1 MAARKDSV
9 QISIAFLT
17 DESKEYAKLIN
28 KNREFAQELKATA
41 KAGGDLTAVLDKMAA
56 SGQAA
61 AKIDLS
67 QLAPAQ
73 LNARAKQLAETINL
87 IPQSAPQ
94 YKILNDELKGINSQL
109 ATIRESNKGVAAG
122 GQAAFAAASGGA
134 RAFLTAL
141 GPIAL
146 GLISLQTLFE
156 GVKKLFEIGTDAE
169 ALQTKM
175 AAVFGESANI
185 VKDFSEKNAAAI
197 GLSRREYQGLATDVG
212 DLLTPMGFTKQT
224 AAELSVEL
232 VNQAGVLSRW
242 TKGKVDTKT
251 ATEILNK
258 SLLGERDAL
267 NSLGIDIKDAT
278 IQAELK
284 RKGLEKLTGNELRQA
299 EALITLEQ
307 ITKQSS
313 NANAAF
319 AKQTEDLQ
327 EKKAKLRS
335 RISEIVDG
343 MGKGMIPVFNKVL
356 GVIIPVVDWI
366 VNFGTSLFNLIQRA
380 ETFRAVVSAA
390 FGGVAS
396 AISGVVRGIGAVA
409 DGFVNLFSGEFS
421 KAADSFGTA
430 FSNLNPV
437 GVGINLANGVVDGWK
452 SVKSPTAEVAPADQG
467 KAEGEGRKLAS
478 AFGGGYDAQFAIIKA
493 NSKKSK
499 EDVAKEAKE
508 ALELDLKALQAAT
521 LRKET
526 ILEGE
531 RLANTKNEIQYG
543 NELVAIKKTQLEES
557 LQLYKKYAKDQTVE
571 ALKLQNELAKLNA
584 DNARPGVAPLAQLGG
599 RPLGGVQSE
608 QAGTATKLA
617 VLGVDEAA
625 QEGQLKIV
633 KDKLLKTVEVEQQY
647 EEQRLQM
654 KRNYLAQEIAILK
667 EATNPQVDEIKS
679 REEQKAKIEAEI
691 SQGRIENEK
700 RLEALRT
707 EVLQQGLQTT
717 GDIFAAAA
725 EILGKDEASKK
736 KHAETIKA
744 LQKANVTINLF
755 SEVSSIFANAQKS
768 PVAQLLG
775 PIAGNVLA
783 TIQAGLATARAG
795 IAIGKIESTKF
806 ERGKLLQFGRGAQI
820 GFFGGNYHS
829 AGGTQLV
836 GSDGSRFEVERDEA
850 FAVVN
855 RRNAPMLRML
865 SRINSMNG
873 HGDPYFARG
882 GLATVSTT
890 PSFSVQ
896 DTSSTASGNTAQ
908 LDGLMAEI
916 AGLRADVAN
925 WQRYFKVQLVYS
937 DIQATGKVV
946 NTITNEANF

>member
-28 KNREFAQELKATA
+28 TNKEFAKELKDTA
-41 KAGGDLTAVLDKMAA
+41 KAGGDVTAVLNKMAA
-56 SGQAA
+56 AGQAA
-61 AKIDLS
+61 SKIDLS

-73 LNARAKQLAETINL
+73 LNARAKQLAETIKL

-94 YKILNDELKGINSQL
+94 YKILNDELKGINGQL
-109 ATIRESNKGVAAG
+109 ASIRESNKGVAT
-122 GQAAFAAASGGA
+122 GGA
-134 RAFLTAL
+134 RGFLSAL

-146 GLISLQTLFE
+146 AAIGLQSVFE
-156 GVKKLFEIGTDAE
+156 GLKKLFEIGTDAE

-175 AAVFGESANI
+175 AAVFGESANV

-267 NSLGIDIKDAT
+267 NSLGIDIKDST

-327 EKKAKLRS
+327 EKKAKLRA
-335 RISEIVDG
+335 RISEIVDS

-356 GVIIPVVDWI
+356 GAIIPLVDWI
-366 VNFGTSLFNLIQRA
+366 VNFGASIYNLIQRS
-380 ETFRAVVSAA
+380 ETFRAVVSSA
-390 FGGVAS
+390 FYGVAA
-396 AISGVVRGIGAVA
+396 AITSVVKGLGNVA
-409 DGFVNLFSGEFS
+409 DGFVQLFSGEFS
-421 KAADSFGTA
+421 KAADTFGSA
-430 FSNLNPV
+430 FSNLAGGEL
-437 GVGINLANGVVDGWK
+437 GVNVAKGFSDGWN
-452 SVKSPTAEVAPADQG
+452 SVKKPTAEVAPADQG
-467 KAEGEGRKLAS
+467 KAEGEGRQLAS

-499 EDVAKEAKE
+499 EQLTKEAKE
-508 ALELDLKALQAAT
+508 ALDLELKALEAAT

-531 RLANTKNEIQYG
+531 RLANTKNELQYG

-557 LQLYKKYAKDQTVE
+557 LLLYKKYAKDQTVE

-584 DNARPGVAPLAQLGG
+584 DNARTGIAPLAQLGG
-599 RPLGGVQSE
+599 KKLGGVQSE
-608 QAGTATKLA
+608 QEGTKNQLA
-617 VLGVDEAA
+617 ALGVDEAA
-625 QEGQLKIV
+625 QEAQLKIV
-633 KDKLLKTVEVEQQY
+633 KDKLVQTIEVEQQY

-654 KRNYLAQEIAILK
+654 KRDFLAQEIEILK
-667 EATNPQVDEIKS
+667 AATNPQVDEIKS
-679 REEQKAKIEAEI
+679 REEQKAKIEAQI
-691 SQGRIENEK
+691 SQGRLEHERRIED
-700 RLEALRT
+700 LRIA
-707 EVLQQGLQTT
+707 VIVQGLKTT
-717 GDIFAAAA
+717 ADVFAVAA
-725 EILGKDEASKK
+725 EILGRDEASKK
-736 KHAETIKA
+736 KHAATIKA
-744 LQKANVTINLF
+744 LQKANITLNLVAEVTGIY
-755 SEVSSIFANAQKS
+755 ANAQKS
-768 PVAQLLG
+768 PIAQLLG
-775 PIAGNVLA
+775 PIAANVLA
-783 TIQAGLATARAG
+783 TVQAGLATARAG
-795 IAIGKIESTKF
+795 LAINKVEATKF

-829 AGGTQLV
+829 GGGTQLV

-855 RRNAPMLRML
+855 RKNAPMLRML
-865 SRINSMNG
+865 SRINSLNG
-873 HGDPYFARG
+873 NGDPYFARG
-882 GLATVSTT
+882 GLTTASTT
-890 PSFSVQ
+890 PIFSAQ
-896 DTSSTASGNTAQ
+896 NTSSTATSDSAMI
-908 LDGLMAEI
+908 DGLMAEM
-916 AGLRADVAN
+916 AGLRSDVAN
-925 WQRYFKVQLVYS
+925 WQRSFKVQLVYS

-946 NTITNEANF
+946 NTITNEASF

>member
-1 MAARKDSV
+1 
-9 QISIAFLT
+9 
-17 DESKEYAKLIN
+17 
-28 KNREFAQELKATA
+28 
-41 KAGGDLTAVLDKMAA
+41 
-56 SGQAA
+56 
-61 AKIDLS
+61 
-67 QLAPAQ
+67 
-73 LNARAKQLAETINL
+73 
-87 IPQSAPQ
+87 
-94 YKILNDELKGINSQL
+94 
-109 ATIRESNKGVAAG
+109 
-122 GQAAFAAASGGA
+122 
-134 RAFLTAL
+134 
-141 GPIAL
+141 
-146 GLISLQTLFE
+146 
-156 GVKKLFEIGTDAE
+156 
-169 ALQTKM
+169 
-175 AAVFGESANI
+175 
-185 VKDFSEKNAAAI
+185 
-197 GLSRREYQGLATDVG
+197 
-212 DLLTPMGFTKQT
+212 MGFTKQT